1 MDEFINKRLKFA
13 PIKPFGIAG
22 LTNKISLNSYISTN
36 GKKIEY
42 KPDIEFYNNFK
53 EVLYIGGYVLV
64 AQHKIFNLFTCIPY
78 YENNCS
84 ISIKTPRKKN
94 YDVEDKNPEC
104 GRYMEYL
111 LYNNVF
117 GKISLGQ
124 IFYCNSQS

>member
-22 LTNKISLNSYISTN
+22 LTDKISLNSYISTN
-36 GKKIEY
+36 EKKIEY

-84 ISIKTPRKKN
+84 ISINTPRKRIMMLKI
-94 YDVEDKNPEC
+94 KIQ
-104 GRYMEYL
+104 
-111 LYNNVF
+111 NVVD
-117 GKISLGQ
+117 IWNICYIIMSLEK
-124 IFYCNSQS
+124 